1 MEEYI
6 ETLKN
11 ASERLQLGVEA
22 SHYDENK
29 DYYWNQKGQLQTVL
43 TKNLPD
49 DKLKMIFQNHINK
62 LSKEKEPVLLQYP
75 PVKVIPTPKFS
86 TYVWA

>member
-11 ASERLQLGVEA
+11 ASTRLQLGVEGF
-22 SHYDENK
+22 HFDENK
-29 DYYWNQKGQLQTVL
+29 DYYWNQKGQFQTVL

-49 DKLKMIFQNHINK
+49 DKLKMIFQNHIQK
-62 LSKEKEPVLLQYP
+62 LSKEREPVLLQYP